1 MPSLHR
7 KDFQPPPHLWER
19 LKPLARQMRREPT
32 PAEAK
37 LWGRLRRRQIGGV
50 KFRRQ
55 VALGRF
61 IVDFCSF
68 EVRLV
73 VEVDGPIHEYS
84 GEQDALRQEFL
95 EALGF
100 RVLRF
105 TNQAVLNELDAVVEQ
120 IAEAVEESKN

>member
-1 MPSLHR
+1 MPGQGR
-7 KDFQPPPHLWER
+7 RNFQPPPHLWER

-32 PAEAK
+32 PAEAR
-37 LWGRLRRRQIGGV
+37 LWQRLRRRQVRGV

-55 VALGRF
+55 VVLGRF

-73 VEVDGPIHEYS
+73 VEVDGPIHEYT

-95 EALGF
+95 EVLGF

-105 TNQAVLNELDAVVEQ
+105 TNREVFDELDAVVAQ
-120 IAEAVEESKN
+120 IGKAVDECRG